1 MALWFAATGPLNT
14 RTGWLDGIT
23 GKLGMNRIINSSI
36 LAARKESQKAGTN
49 AFLNKSFT
57 KNLQLRLSNLS
68 TKLANKGIVFVK
80 EGSKEFVQENTQ
92 QAGEYLWINKTLN
105 MQTGVDFL
113 KDTYTDN
120 DIKSTSI
127 LSFATGGLLSQMQI
141 PSFKPN
147 SAAQVDN
154 YIYIAENSD
163 NAEIELNKLV
173 ESGLATQEEA
183 DQVIKNAKAIYNN
196 AASMPAWMLETD
208 FVLESSLLMQN
219 KKDIELKKKRTD
231 PSFHGPLNEQLAD
244 VESKLKT
251 ISKKA
256 LDSTDAAAAV
266 EKDVESV
273 TKIVGEEN
281 IETFDTTEEW
291 RARLDE
297 LNIPD
302 GYDADALFHEKDG
315 KIYINKQ
322 RAAEVGA
329 ITAANHELLHKIT
342 QSLFNDPAKG
352 KELVEKFKETL
363 SPSELAKV
371 QKRID
376 DNYKFKR
383 DVDGNI
389 LLDKDGKKLTND
401 ESTYDKEWF
410 TSFSDA
416 LGKNEITWSDNLG
429 ESLLRLKD
437 KFLNL
442 FKEKGF
448 ENADFKTGRDIYN
461 FIRDY
466 SYNMKKGK
474 GIDAKAKA
482 LLDAPVVESKDVVL
496 SQTASD
502 KVQNIFDTKGTDG
515 AFEIIQQYEG
525 MANNIA
531 NKYQN
536 VPGFDRQLLVDEIL
550 TGRRGVLDM
559 VSEYD
564 PSTKVPLAAYVN
576 KFLKSRAIEAANR
589 VLKTEFETDVT
600 EAKGVI
606 ATETEVEIQTTDRK
620 KPKITK
626 ILPKE
631 SLDEAKKLVKER
643 IKDVDPKNLTFKK
656 LKSLTSEVVAEAIGI
671 PVAKLTDPKKNLS
684 KPEANAA
691 QRFILKN
698 ADIILKSLPEGSVTE
713 GATESIV
720 GTSTGVPGSLLK
732 NSKLYTKG
740 PRSKKGAGLYS
751 YKKNPNIT
759 KANLLEAI
767 GVVDGKMKP
776 GFKPR
781 DGQAIK
787 AILSLVDKNITNELV
802 RTDTD
807 ITQQNKVDVKAGGSQ
822 SLFSKSK
829 VKEQVVSW
837 VDKIEQ
843 TALQD
848 QFRYR
853 EELRAIDGDI
863 NARVVTKKQL
873 DELKQTEKE
882 YKALQ
887 IQEIDNYID
896 YANKK
901 GIKIPD
907 GLEKGKGLDMQNP
920 KHKKM
925 YVDWFLEGDAS
936 KVLTRNII
944 LGSGTFTGTSVK
956 VVDAVTGEISRI
968 NTSVLPF
975 ANAQEAKRIFKER
988 ELKESNLGEDL
999 TENEKRLFNIL
1010 NKKVSGVTTLVEG
1023 IKVISIQFKNK
1034 FRKGDFLEQNKDKD
1048 EGLKIFNLKMTELS
1062 NKNPINRIFL
1072 VQMARASSTNQG
1084 FILRTGAKMTRLDET
1099 AVGRVVEEHNPP
1111 VTWVTKRII
1120 LPQWLS
1126 GDINNLNKTND
1137 WLSNNY
1143 SQGILSKPNDN
1154 LVNVNFP
1161 ETMEA
1166 GFAIDGKD
1174 NAASRMYNP
1183 LNANVGK
1190 PDGTFGIDPAKMLT
1204 HDGNGKLT
1212 NDADLLDV
1220 TTSGMKRPSKSSF
1233 SKTKKNNSKISNL
1246 ISDTSTPQTQ
1256 IGQLGNIDKALN
1268 KARSLNTKEKGISVF
1283 DFDDTLARTNSN
1295 VIVIMPDGKKSK
1307 IDATEFAKNSVKL
1320 EEQGAKFDFSEFNK
1334 VVDGKKG
1341 PLADLALK
1349 RQGKFGSKNIFVLT
1363 ARPQLAAEGIK
1374 AFLDGIGLNL
1384 PLSNITGLE
1393 NGSPQAKANWVI
1405 GKAAEGYNDFYF
1417 ADDAIK
1423 NVKAVANVLD
1433 QIDVKSKVQQAIFS
1447 KTKVFNTVFNDIIE
1461 SSTGV
1466 KNYKTYSEARAKVEG
1481 KKNNK
1486 TTFFIPPSAEDFT
1499 GLIYRMLGKGKKG
1512 DAQFQFFKDNLLDP
1526 FNRAEIAVTQAKIS
1540 AANDF
1545 KALKRNL
1552 KTLPTKLSKQTGIGN
1567 FSFGQAAR
1575 VAVWTR
1581 QGMKVPGL
1589 SKRDAKKLND
1599 FVNKDKELSMF
1610 ANELINIQKGK
1621 PYPKPGENWVAGTI
1635 ISDIVNGINTVNRK
1649 EYLQEFVENTDI
1661 IFSDKNMNK
1670 LEAIYGSKYVEALRD
1685 SLRRMKSGSNRPIGG
1700 SRVVNEVLDWLN
1712 NSVGTVMFLN
1722 RRSGVLQTISA
1733 INFIDFGDNNIFKAG
1748 KAFANQ
1754 PQFWSDFMTLIN
1766 SPYLTERRD
1775 GLKINV
1781 SESEIAD
1788 AVAESDNKVKSA
1800 ISYLLNKGFVFT
1812 RYADSFA
1819 IASGGATFYRNRLEA
1834 LKKQG
1839 MTDEQAANQAFE
1851 DFRAIAE
1858 TNQQSSSPSKISQQ
1872 QASAAGRVILA
1883 FANTPMQYARIQ
1895 KRAIQDLIAGRGDW
1909 KSNISKIAYYGI
1921 IQNLVFNA
1929 LQNALFLL
1937 MFDDEDEETEEAK
1950 QNKLDQKTARI
1961 ANGMADSLLRGL
1973 GIQGAA
1979 VSAIKNVLLK
1989 IGEESQK
1996 KSTKYREA
2004 VFEAFDFSP
2013 PIDAKVRK
2021 LRSAGKSFDWNMDEM
2036 KKEGFSLN
2044 NPAYLAGGQII
2055 SSGTNIPLDRVFSDI
2070 NAIRQ
2075 IFNKNTEGW
2084 QKVALALGWST
2095 WDVNLPYYGVNNEPI
2110 DTPKTKLEN
2119 KVNTMKKETNTK
2131 EQKQMLLDLGLSRQ
2145 EIINLKYEDK
2155 RVQKILELQKSGG
2168 VKKVKTPESEL
2179 KRQFDSIKDEN
2190 KPDQVKTL
2198 LGFGL
2203 TKAQIRELR
2212 YEKDRVEKILEL
2224 MKNKK

>member
-1 MALWFAATGPLNT
+1 M
-14 RTGWLDGIT
+14 
-23 GKLGMNRIINSSI
+23 
-36 LAARKESQKAGTN
+36 
-49 AFLNKSFT
+49 
-57 KNLQLRLSNLS
+57 
-68 TKLANKGIVFVK
+68 
-80 EGSKEFVQENTQ
+80 
-92 QAGEYLWINKTLN
+92 
-105 MQTGVDFL
+105 
-113 KDTYTDN
+113 
-120 DIKSTSI
+120 
-127 LSFATGGLLSQMQI
+127 
-141 PSFKPN
+141 PN
-147 SAAQVDN
+147 
-154 YIYIAENSD
+154 
-163 NAEIELNKLV
+163 
-173 ESGLATQEEA
+173 
-183 DQVIKNAKAIYNN
+183 
-196 AASMPAWMLETD
+196 
-208 FVLESSLLMQN
+208 
-219 KKDIELKKKRTD
+219 
-231 PSFHGPLNEQLAD
+231 
-244 VESKLKT
+244 
-251 ISKKA
+251 
-256 LDSTDAAAAV
+256 
-266 EKDVESV
+266 
-273 TKIVGEEN
+273 
-281 IETFDTTEEW
+281 
-291 RARLDE
+291 
-297 LNIPD
+297 
-302 GYDADALFHEKDG
+302 
-315 KIYINKQ
+315 
-322 RAAEVGA
+322 
-329 ITAANHELLHKIT
+329 
-342 QSLFNDPAKG
+342 
-352 KELVEKFKETL
+352 
-363 SPSELAKV
+363 
-371 QKRID
+371 
-376 DNYKFKR
+376 
-383 DVDGNI
+383 
-389 LLDKDGKKLTND
+389 
-401 ESTYDKEWF
+401 
-410 TSFSDA
+410 
-416 LGKNEITWSDNLG
+416 
-429 ESLLRLKD
+429 
-437 KFLNL
+437 
-442 FKEKGF
+442 
-448 ENADFKTGRDIYN
+448 
-461 FIRDY
+461 
-466 SYNMKKGK
+466 
-474 GIDAKAKA
+474 
-482 LLDAPVVESKDVVL
+482 
-496 SQTASD
+496 
-502 KVQNIFDTKGTDG
+502 
-515 AFEIIQQYEG
+515 
-525 MANNIA
+525 
-531 NKYQN
+531 
-536 VPGFDRQLLVDEIL
+536 
-550 TGRRGVLDM
+550 
-559 VSEYD
+559 
-564 PSTKVPLAAYVN
+564 
-576 KFLKSRAIEAANR
+576 
-589 VLKTEFETDVT
+589 
-600 EAKGVI
+600 
-606 ATETEVEIQTTDRK
+606 
-620 KPKITK
+620 
-626 ILPKE
+626 
-631 SLDEAKKLVKER
+631 
-643 IKDVDPKNLTFKK
+643 
-656 LKSLTSEVVAEAIGI
+656 
-671 PVAKLTDPKKNLS
+671 
-684 KPEANAA
+684 
-691 QRFILKN
+691 
-698 ADIILKSLPEGSVTE
+698 
-713 GATESIV
+713 
-720 GTSTGVPGSLLK
+720 
-732 NSKLYTKG
+732 
-740 PRSKKGAGLYS
+740 
-751 YKKNPNIT
+751 
-759 KANLLEAI
+759 
-767 GVVDGKMKP
+767 
-776 GFKPR
+776 
-781 DGQAIK
+781 
-787 AILSLVDKNITNELV
+787 
-802 RTDTD
+802 
-807 ITQQNKVDVKAGGSQ
+807 
-822 SLFSKSK
+822 
-829 VKEQVVSW
+829 
-837 VDKIEQ
+837 
-843 TALQD
+843 
-848 QFRYR
+848 
-853 EELRAIDGDI
+853 
-863 NARVVTKKQL
+863 
-873 DELKQTEKE
+873 
-882 YKALQ
+882 
-887 IQEIDNYID
+887 
-896 YANKK
+896 
-901 GIKIPD
+901 
-907 GLEKGKGLDMQNP
+907 
-920 KHKKM
+920 
-925 YVDWFLEGDAS
+925 
-936 KVLTRNII
+936 
-944 LGSGTFTGTSVK
+944 
-956 VVDAVTGEISRI
+956 
-968 NTSVLPF
+968 
-975 ANAQEAKRIFKER
+975 
-988 ELKESNLGEDL
+988 
-999 TENEKRLFNIL
+999 
-1010 NKKVSGVTTLVEG
+1010 
-1023 IKVISIQFKNK
+1023 
-1034 FRKGDFLEQNKDKD
+1034 
-1048 EGLKIFNLKMTELS
+1048 
-1062 NKNPINRIFL
+1062 
-1072 VQMARASSTNQG
+1072 
-1084 FILRTGAKMTRLDET
+1084 
-1099 AVGRVVEEHNPP
+1099 
-1111 VTWVTKRII
+1111 
-1120 LPQWLS
+1120 
-1126 GDINNLNKTND
+1126 
-1137 WLSNNY
+1137 
-1143 SQGILSKPNDN
+1143 
-1154 LVNVNFP
+1154 
-1161 ETMEA
+1161 
-1166 GFAIDGKD
+1166 
-1174 NAASRMYNP
+1174 
-1183 LNANVGK
+1183 
-1190 PDGTFGIDPAKMLT
+1190 
-1204 HDGNGKLT
+1204 
-1212 NDADLLDV
+1212 
-1220 TTSGMKRPSKSSF
+1220 
-1233 SKTKKNNSKISNL
+1233 
-1246 ISDTSTPQTQ
+1246 
-1256 IGQLGNIDKALN
+1256 
-1268 KARSLNTKEKGISVF
+1268 
-1283 DFDDTLARTNSN
+1283 
-1295 VIVIMPDGKKSK
+1295 GKKSK
-1307 IDATEFAKNSVKL
+1307 INATQFAKNSIKL

-1334 VVDGKKG
+1334 VIDGKKG
-1341 PLADLALK
+1341 PLFDLAQK
-1349 RQGKFGSKNIFVLT
+1349 RKGKFGNKDIFILT
-1363 ARPQLAAEGIK
+1363 ARPQLAAPEIYE
-1374 AFLDGIGLNL
+1374 FLKKIGLEI
-1384 PLSNITGLE
+1384 PLANITGLE
-1393 NGSPQAKANWVI
+1393 NGSPQAKADWII
-1405 GKAAEGYNDFYF
+1405 GKAAKGYNNFYF

-1423 NVKAVANVLD
+1423 NVKAVKNVLE
-1433 QIDVKSKVQQAIFS
+1433 QIDVKSKVQLALASKKRTFDNIF
-1447 KTKVFNTVFNDIIE
+1447 NNIIE
-1461 SSTGV
+1461 SSTGI

-1499 GLIYRMLGKGKKG
+1499 GLIYRMLGKGKVG

-1526 FNRAEIAVTQAKIS
+1526 YNRAEIAVTQAKIS

-1722 RRSGVLQTISA
+1722 RRSGILQTISA

-1839 MTDEQAANQAFE
+1839 MTDEQATKQAFE

-1989 IGEESQK
+1989 ISEESQK